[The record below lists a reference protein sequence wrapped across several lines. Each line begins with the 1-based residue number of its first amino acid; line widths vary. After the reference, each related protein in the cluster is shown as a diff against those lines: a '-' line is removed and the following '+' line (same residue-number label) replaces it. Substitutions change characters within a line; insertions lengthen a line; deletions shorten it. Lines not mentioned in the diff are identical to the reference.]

1 MRASCWKLW
10 ENDALLT
17 AYFNTNNLE
26 RFYQFDKCA
35 VGTILVLSIDRL
47 YQVIRPYFLN
57 DGMFL
62 LELVRPLEKTS
73 VFVKQF
79 ISDAI
84 GIETDRGL

>member
-1 MRASCWKLW
+1 
-10 ENDALLT
+10 
-17 AYFNTNNLE
+17 
-26 RFYQFDKCA
+26 
-35 VGTILVLSIDRL
+35 
-47 YQVIRPYFLN
+47 
-57 DGMFL
+57 MFL